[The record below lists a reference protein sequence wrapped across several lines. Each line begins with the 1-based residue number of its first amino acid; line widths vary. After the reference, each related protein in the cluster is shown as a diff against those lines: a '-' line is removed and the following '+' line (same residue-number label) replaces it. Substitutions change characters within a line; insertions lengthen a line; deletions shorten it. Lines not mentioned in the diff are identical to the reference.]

1 MDFPKYDGNIHPN
14 EWINDI
20 KRYFKLKN
28 TKISDR
34 LSIAISLVDPIISLP
49 SEIGSLDKLC
59 NVLKED
65 ISFTVFKNTNKR
77 MLQSLK
83 YVPENKGGNT
93 SKFISK
99 FRKLCYNAEINDIEE
114 QKKYLYKSLPMNHFD
129 SISIEFYKK
138 MKNVD
143 STNKLI
149 KEFEDFAIYLSNL
162 IVNESIVAL
171 KHVATGKYL
180 SSENFYYKTGSKSQL
195 VFVGS
200 KEPVSNS
207 LWRIKSNKELNELI
221 SYTDTFITLQHD
233 KSKKFLGI
241 NYGKSYYNHNDR
253 SFYYKSFYHT
263 SPLNNHSEVSCINTS
278 NHGYCVKDWEFNHAK
293 VGNHQEFIKSND
305 IINLSIKKEHDNN
318 GNTTTNGQVEFL
330 RSSHDVR
337 FTIENDAFQEVHC
350 HNEKL
355 GGNDEWCIE
364 LIKQYNWI

>member
-34 LSIAISLVDPIISLP
+34 LSIAISLVEPIISLP

-65 ISFTVFKNTNKR
+65 ISFTVFKNTNER

-83 YVPENKGGNT
+83 YVPENKG
-93 SKFISK
+93 
-99 FRKLCYNAEINDIEE
+99 
-114 QKKYLYKSLPMNHFD
+114 
-129 SISIEFYKK
+129 
-138 MKNVD
+138 
-143 STNKLI
+143 
-149 KEFEDFAIYLSNL
+149 EFEDFAIYLSNL

-200 KEPVSNS
+200 TEPVSNS

-263 SPLNNHSEVSCINTS
+263 SPSNNHSEVSCINTS

-305 IINLSIKKEHDNN
+305 IINLSIKKVHDNN

-330 RSSHDVR
+330 RSIHDVR